1 MAPVAFGIVF
11 GNKDKANWTKFWEFV
26 KEIHPSVNA
35 LTITILTDQDKGSI
49 AAISKAVPEAHQFH
63 CSYHRRQN
71 IIKACGGHAQTALSA
86 LWMYNL
92 LCGSN
97 SLSQLRATQE
107 KYYHQMHPT
116 DHHYLTKID
125 DNMQFPGAR
134 CSMGP
139 NICMHGHSAS
149 SGAESMNNANDLARQ
164 KAAVDILN
172 AAIQIIQLE
181 GDRCAWWKQQACNRG
196 QLLTDRGMTIMED
209 AFKYVNVRDYA
220 VKVVESETYT
230 EATVTKNVVNSKNY
244 TVRLPKEERLGSRF
258 GTCTCGKPAKDG
270 IPCQH
275 MVVLVK
281 SFHGLTR
288 IGIMPYWFTTAH
300 WRAQYP

>member
-1 MAPVAFGIVF
+1 MYTLLSAYGTTANGNMAPVAFGIVF
-11 GNKDKANWTKFWEFV
+11 GNEDTSNWTKFWEFV
-26 KEIHPSVNA
+26 KKIHPSVNA
-35 LTITILTDQDKGSI
+35 PTITILTDQDKGSI
-49 AAISKAVPEAHQFH
+49 AAISKVLPEAHQFH

-71 IIKACGGHAQTALSA
+71 IIKACGCHAQTALSA

-92 LCGSN
+92 LCGLY
-97 SLSQLRATQE
+97 SLSQLHATQH

-125 DNMQFPGAR
+125 DNMQFPAAR

-172 AAIQIIQLE
+172 AAIKIIQLE
-181 GDRCAWWKQQACNRG
+181 GDQCAWWKQQAWNRD

-209 AFKYVNVRDYA
+209 AFKDVNVRDYA

-230 EATVTKNVVNSKNY
+230 EATLTK
-244 TVRLPKEERLGSRF
+244 
-258 GTCTCGKPAKDG
+258 
-270 IPCQH
+270 
-275 MVVLVK
+275 M
-281 SFHGLTR
+281 
-288 IGIMPYWFTTAH
+288 W
-300 WRAQYP
+300 